1 MWQRQLN
8 FLLCGHLGNY
18 RVKETCSTRSIQV
31 TYETDHISLCCD
43 PTMSKA
49 LNFCFFIYFIATQ
62 KKKIILREKNIAKR
76 KIFICEI
83 SIIIILIC

>member
-1 MWQRQLN
+1 
-8 FLLCGHLGNY
+8 
-18 RVKETCSTRSIQV
+18 
-31 TYETDHISLCCD
+31 
-43 PTMSKA
+43 MSKA